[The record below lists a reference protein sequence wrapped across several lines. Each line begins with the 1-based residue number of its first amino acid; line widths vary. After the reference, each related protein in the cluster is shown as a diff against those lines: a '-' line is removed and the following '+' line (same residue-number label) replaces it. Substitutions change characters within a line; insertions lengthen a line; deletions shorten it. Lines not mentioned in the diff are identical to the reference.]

1 MLFTAETA
9 AEYARRSHEARKAA
23 KLRSTELSQSTPT
36 DPLNAIPAYTLERLI
51 RVRKQLDRIDEMMM
65 AESDP
70 QRLDRLAS
78 AQARLSEQER
88 TLDGRPL
95 PGSMRPSKA
104 TSTRR
109 PTVSPI
115 EPETPPTST

>member
-1 MLFTAETA
+1 MALFTVESGRLAGLKSVQVRKERAAQPKPAPVIPVNPTEEQPSFTA
-9 AEYARRSHEARKAA
+9 IR
-23 KLRSTELSQSTPT
+23 LS
-36 DPLNAIPAYTLERLI
+36 
-51 RVRKQLDRIDEMMM
+51 RVREQLNRIDAMMLD
-65 AESDP
+65 ESDP
-70 QRLDRLAS
+70 QKLDRLAS

-104 TSTRR
+104 STARR

-115 EPETPPTST
+115 EPEQPLP

>member
-1 MLFTAETA
+1 MPLFTPETA
-9 AEYARRSHEARKAA
+9 STAGKLGAMARWHSPKPEPEPVTLPPIPENFAA
-23 KLRSTELSQSTPT
+23 IRLS
-36 DPLNAIPAYTLERLI
+36 
-51 RVRKQLDRIDEMMM
+51 RVREQLNRIDAMILE
-65 AESDP
+65 ESDP

-104 TSTRR
+104 STARR

-115 EPETPPTST
+115 EPEQPGLVAS